1 MHQGTVP
8 IPPHLLQAIHAAQY
22 TSHIIINSLI
32 YIMGSMQLTA
42 LSSLPPGFLNLF
54 DKFQRIASG
63 EHPDAFN
70 YVPGHIAFHPYQ
82 AFPLLATSPSGLTIS
97 AGCMAFNAL
106 FGLFSKGASKL
117 REVLLQVLTF
127 NIHKGEGFLPAAE
140 RFNRFVENAQM
151 MQAVKVE
158 NLEFSQFFSTPC

>member
-1 MHQGTVP
+1 
-8 IPPHLLQAIHAAQY
+8 
-22 TSHIIINSLI
+22 
-32 YIMGSMQLTA
+32 
-42 LSSLPPGFLNLF
+42 
-54 DKFQRIASG
+54 
-63 EHPDAFN
+63 
-70 YVPGHIAFHPYQ
+70 
-82 AFPLLATSPSGLTIS
+82 
-97 AGCMAFNAL
+97 MAFNAL